1 MEDADGVLSIWV
13 PTKVNWS
20 WNDES
25 STEAIITVE
34 DDLGVA
40 VNQWTTPDMA
50 LVVENDIQL
59 DGLRVWEE
67 TGRQLYPMD
76 WVRGGF
82 NISFSGSMHFQDS
95 QLMPPAGSFS
105 LRVVGQNVTYD
116 GDPMGEPTVLYEEV
130 NPAFGAYNMT
140 FTSPVE
146 SQPGGMVFYVQA
158 VNLENGSTYTN
169 PNYNTIRLILDGNS
183 PLVLSAS
190 PLDGDCLLYTSP
202 SPRDDL

>member
-1 MEDADGVLSIWV
+1 
-13 PTKVNWS
+13 
-20 WNDES
+20 
-25 STEAIITVE
+25 
-34 DDLGVA
+34 
-40 VNQWTTPDMA
+40 MA

-116 GDPMGEPTVLYEEV
+116 GDPMGEPTVLYEEI
-130 NPAFGAYNMT
+130 NPAFGAT
-140 FTSPVE
+140 T
-146 SQPGGMVFYVQA
+146 
-158 VNLENGSTYTN
+158 
-169 PNYNTIRLILDGNS
+169 
-183 PLVLSAS
+183 
-190 PLDGDCLLYTSP
+190 
-202 SPRDDL
+202 